1 MQVETDYYDLSL
13 SKTVCRLQIG
23 CAERKLWMIHLCAL
37 AHGYNFKNT
46 EKNGSV
52 AMEITMVAMDG

>member
-23 CAERKLWMIHLCAL
+23 RVERKLWMIHLCAL
-37 AHGYNFKNT
+37 ANDYNFKNT
-46 EKNGSV
+46 QKNRSV